1 MVACHIFN
9 QVHQFK
15 LFKVK
20 EDMDL
25 QQTMAMEIQ
34 QVECIIHHLIQDD
47 KGDYER
53 EWIGGV
59 RGTQEC
65 GLLQREIYKITSA
78 DKWEQ

>member
-1 MVACHIFN
+1 MEACRIFN

-20 EDMDL
+20 EDMVP

-47 KGDYER
+47 KGDYAR
-53 EWIGGV
+53 
-59 RGTQEC
+59 
-65 GLLQREIYKITSA
+65 K
-78 DKWEQ
+78 